1 MEPGG
6 ARVTPWSLLGHS
18 FVTTTGVAAFPRDL
32 AYEPCYPW
40 GSLLATV
47 ETILTCALPALFLL
61 AVRRQFRR

>member
-1 MEPGG
+1 M
-6 ARVTPWSLLGHS
+6 
-18 FVTTTGVAAFPRDL
+18 TTTGVAAFPRDL